1 MLLRVF
7 SLILKTF
14 QVRRLTNWSND
25 MQRSSG
31 SGAVWLLLHDAVRS
45 SWDWTER
52 TERLR
57 DVTKTFRLSP
67 VPVSGPDILQVHR
80 SHKALWC
87 WEHSTQKYS
96 FYRHLWSFVIAF
108 LYSNSPTSWL
118 RSIIVKPKME
128 PVGPAGP
135 KLLTELANVDL
146 TRWKVRLSGCQPL

>member
-14 QVRRLTNWSND
+14 QVWQTGLMICSPAVAVEQFVYCFMMRSEVAGTG
-25 MQRSSG
+25 QRG
-31 SGAVWLLLHDAVRS
+31 
-45 SWDWTER
+45 
-52 TERLR
+52 LR

-118 RSIIVKPKME
+118 RSIIVKPKMV